1 MFAKWLLPLLLALL
15 SPNLALASDS
25 DNSKYEGIEITVN
38 VNQASVD
45 ELADLLSGI
54 GLKKAQAIV
63 DYREQHGEFETVDAL
78 AEVKG
83 IGPSLVAK
91 NRDRIQL

>member
-15 SPNLALASDS
+15 SPSLAVASDS
-25 DNSKYEGIEITVN
+25 DNSKYEGIEIIVN

-91 NRDRIQL
+91 NRERIQL